1 MATILNVNREGKP
14 LAMGDTITNI
24 IVSREIGA
32 RHVTVNY
39 TRYEPGD
46 EFPQHVHEESKDV
59 LFVFAGSGWL
69 KEGERMTPIQAG
81 DVIFVRPGEVHGGR
95 SGTLRH
101 GGPRVPGPARSQARA
116 ACPRSRAVADS

>member
-46 EFPQHVHEESKDV
+46 EFPQHVHEESEDV
-59 LFVFAGSGWL
+59 LFVFTGSGWL
-69 KEGERMTPIQAG
+69 KKGERMTPIQAG
-81 DVIFVRPGEVHGGR
+81 DVIFVRPGEVHGVVAGPSGMAILGCQAPPDPKRERLAREAGR
-95 SGTLRH
+95 
-101 GGPRVPGPARSQARA
+101 
-116 ACPRSRAVADS
+116 